1 MKSESRLLRRRSPAS
16 APIAAGDDP
25 IFVVIAEHKAAH
37 AARVLA
43 MKTLFPNGQD
53 IDPDNPEY
61 AAAEDREEKALK
73 ALFTTAPTTAAGV
86 ATWLKHLGTREIEGK
101 NSHITLVSP
110 SIRGWFDR
118 GRDFHN
124 RVEHQLLAAAAVLRR
139 AQS

>member
-1 MKSESRLLRRRSPAS
+1 MKKIETTLSRRRGAG

-37 AARVLA
+37 AARVQA
-43 MKTLFPNGQD
+43 MRPLFPNGQD

-101 NSHITLVSP
+101 NSRITLVSP

-124 RVEHQLLAAAAVLRR
+124 QVERQLLAAAAVLEKKT
-139 AQS
+139 